1 MVSAAEELDI
11 LSVVVVV
18 VVMLEVVV
26 VVMVA
31 VVGVCKCERE
41 AEESFEC
48 LLVKKVKCLKLVE
61 AGDGDDGKA
70 IQDSGG
76 GGHP

>member
-18 VVMLEVVV
+18 LLEVVVV